1 MNYTVNR
8 NNPKQPENANPP
20 NPLIV
25 NQFIPSPSPE
35 ANINKTLTD
44 LISQSVNPDVL
55 EKIRELDNSNT
66 FNTNTNSV
74 PIPNAKPLPINTNP
88 LRAKTGLLYR
98 DILQNAT
105 NVRKI
110 DHPSNRSLS
119 HK

>member
-20 NPLIV
+20 NPHIV
-25 NQFIPSPSPE
+25 NQYVSPPSSDP
-35 ANINKTLTD
+35 NINKTLTD

-66 FNTNTNSV
+66 FNVNTV
-74 PIPNAKPLPINTNP
+74 PIPNAKPLPSTANP

-110 DHPSNRSLS
+110 GNPSNRSNQ